1 MFVYQQRRINQV
13 DTQFWRAAVVAS
25 ANFEAYGL
33 DFCVVGKWKM
43 FGRAPMVSSGN
54 LWKEIVADRP
64 RSLCMVSTMSLTCQI
79 SDTCSAQE
87 TRAHMVNLDAFCI
100 PLFPASQN
108 LSLRKETWKQK
119 SDHMATLI
127 KGVMLVF
134 STFKLN
140 AVIVTSVLF
149 AFLWCISAWK
159 VCFPEQGDCES
170 ICNQTL
176 GVSFHKKWCAF
187 KISVQTVS

>member
-1 MFVYQQRRINQV
+1 MFVYKQRRVNQV

-33 DFCVVGKWKM
+33 HFYVVGKWKM
-43 FGRAPMVSSGN
+43 LGRAPMVSSGN

-64 RSLCMVSTMSLTCQI
+64 CSLCMVGMVSLICQI
-79 SDTCSAQE
+79 SDTCDAQE

-100 PLFPASQN
+100 PPLPASQN

-134 STFKLN
+134 SAFKLN
-140 AVIVTSVLF
+140 AVMVTSVLF

-159 VCFPEQGDCES
+159 VCFPEQGDWSS
-170 ICNQTL
+170 ICNQTCVVL
-176 GVSFHKKWCAF
+176 FHKKLCAF